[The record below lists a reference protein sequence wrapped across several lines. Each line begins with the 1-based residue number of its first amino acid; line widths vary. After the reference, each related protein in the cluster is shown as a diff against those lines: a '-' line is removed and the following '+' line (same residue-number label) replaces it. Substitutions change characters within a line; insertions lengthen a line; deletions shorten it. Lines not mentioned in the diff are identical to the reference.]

1 MGEREQGGMLR
12 TVVVV
17 GLVALIAAVIIYAV
31 IGLSG
36 HMKSTTNSAS
46 DGIQKEIKNVNGG
59 VEEVTD
65 DYDTS
70 NYFYSDPE
78 SNNMV
83 TITGMTTAAR
93 TALSGTVVVPSYM
106 QKNGKKYTV
115 NKIDSYVYSSSKI
128 TGVVIPNTIES
139 IGDNA
144 FAYSKLTSVSIG
156 KNVETI
162 ENSAFQNTA
171 LTSVVIPD
179 SVKTIGSKAFSDI
192 SANKDGFAS
201 IGKNTSYNK
210 DTWDSSFGSH
220 WDSNTG
226 NRVGYKPTIIS
237 Y

>member
-1 MGEREQGGMLR
+1 MGENEQGGMLR

-65 DYDTS
+65 DFAKS
-70 NYFYSDPE
+70 NYYYSDPD

-83 TITGMTTAAR
+83 TITGIQPAVR
-93 TALSGTVVVPSYM
+93 TALSGTVVIPSYL
-106 QKNGKKYTV
+106 KRSGKIYTV
-115 NKIDSYVYSSSKI
+115 NKIDSYLYSNTNI

-139 IGDNA
+139 IGDSA
-144 FAYSKLTSVSIG
+144 FTHSKLTSVSIG

-162 ENSAFQNTA
+162 GNSAFQNTA

-179 SVKTIGSKAFSDI
+179 SIKTIGSKAFSDI

-210 DTWDSSFGSH
+210 DAWDSSFGSH
-220 WDSNTG
+220 WDSNMG
-226 NRVGYKPTIIS
+226 IRVGYKPTIRS
-237 Y
+237 